1 MIPEQLFDTQLFL
14 LKSTGLVLSYRKD
27 WRGVLMKLFALF
39 DFLIILISAIF
50 HTHVIFVSSK
60 SIEEI
65 GEAVSHLTVTIDAMV
80 KILAFYS
87 MRETFKSLLDSI
99 LDILRK
105 RQFS

>member
-1 MIPEQLFDTQLFL
+1 MIPEELFDTQLFL

-39 DFLIILISAIF
+39 GFLTVLMGAIF
-50 HTHVIFVSSK
+50 HTHVIFVTGK

-65 GEAVSHLTVTIDAMV
+65 GDAVSHLTVTIDGMV
-80 KILAFYS
+80 KILAFYF
-87 MRETFKSLLDSI
+87 MRETYKAMVDST